1 MSKNKL
7 NKFFKKSSIVPLSII
22 LLFTGIVLYFAS
34 STLLDSGKA
43 NATDSSNKLG
53 LKGPQKKQELN
64 KQFLFPLKGTDGQEV
79 SKLAFTIENAEVR
92 DEIVIKGQKA
102 TAIEGRSFLILNLKI
117 TNDYDSAIQI
127 NARDYIRLQTGN
139 TREKLAPDIHN
150 DPVEIQAI
158 STKYTRV
165 GFPIDADENN
175 LTLTVGEI
183 TGEKQNLKLDL
194 K

>member
-1 MSKNKL
+1 MSNNNLKKY
-7 NKFFKKSSIVPLSII
+7 FKKSSILPLSII
-22 LLFTGIVLYFAS
+22 LFFTVIVFYLAASTFLY
-34 STLLDSGKA
+34 SGKA
-43 NATDSSNKLG
+43 NATDSNDKVD
-53 LKGPQKKQELN
+53 LKGPQKKQEIN
-64 KQFLFPLKGTDGQEV
+64 KQYLFPLKGADGQEV

-117 TNDYDSAIQI
+117 TNDFDSAIQI
-127 NARDYIRLQTGN
+127 NARDYIRLQIGN
-139 TREKLAPDIHN
+139 SREKLAPDIHN

-165 GFPIDADENN
+165 GFPIDENEDSM
-175 LTLTVGEI
+175 TLFVGEI
-183 TGEKQNLKLDL
+183 SGEKQNLKLEL